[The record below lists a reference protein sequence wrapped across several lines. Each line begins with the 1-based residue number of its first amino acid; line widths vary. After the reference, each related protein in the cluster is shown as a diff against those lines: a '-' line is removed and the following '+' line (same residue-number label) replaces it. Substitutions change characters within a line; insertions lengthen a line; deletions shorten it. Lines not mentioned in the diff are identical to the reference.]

1 MTTRKQQKRK
11 RADASSPNLP
21 EPTERERA
29 AIAAALNNV
38 QRRPRPARVATQQT
52 PDGQPCMGASHSDE
66 RGWVVRLTEMFGSS
80 SPEFALEQL
89 QLLMKTA
96 RTDVPPEERTMAVN
110 AMLAVVAGVQP
121 QNETEGV
128 LAVQMAATHHLAM
141 AFLER
146 ARQAQ
151 HIPVLESTGNMAVKL
166 LRTFTAQTEALA
178 KLRRGGN
185 QTVRVE
191 HVHVHSGGQA
201 IVGNVTHPGGGGGA
215 KRNAEQPHAPGGDH
229 EKTRRLTAE
238 PVAPMWCEDA
248 QRDAVPVAGGEGSDT
263 VPDAWWRER

>member
-1 MTTRKQQKRK
+1 MTTRKQQKRTK
-11 RADASSPNLP
+11 ADAASPDLP

-38 QRRPRPARVATQQT
+38 QRRPRPARVAAQQT

-66 RGWVVRLTEMFGSS
+66 RGWVLRLTEMFGSGS
-80 SPEFALEQL
+80 AEFALEQL
-89 QLLMKTA
+89 QLLMKTVQ
-96 RTDVPPEERTMAVN
+96 TDLPPEARAIAVN

-121 QNETEGV
+121 QNEVEGV

-141 AFLER
+141 ALLER
-146 ARQAQ
+146 TRQAQ
-151 HIPVLESTGNMAVKL
+151 HIPVLESNGNMAMKL

-215 KRNAEQPHAPGGDH
+215 KRNANQPHAPGA
-229 EKTRRLTAE
+229 ERNETRRLTAE
-238 PVAPMWCEDA
+238 PVAPLWCEDP
-248 QRDAVPVAGGEGSDT
+248 QREPVPVAGGEGSDA
-263 VPDAWWRER
+263 VPDAWWRKG

>member
-1 MTTRKQQKRK
+1 MTTRKPQKQK
-11 RADASSPNLP
+11 KADAPSASLP

-29 AIAAALNNV
+29 AIAAAVKNV
-38 QRRPRPARVATQQT
+38 QKRPRPARVAAQQT

-66 RGWVVRLTEMFGSS
+66 RGWVVRLTEMFGSN

-96 RTDVPPEERTMAVN
+96 RTDLPPEERTMAVN
-110 AMLAVVAGVQP
+110 AMLAVVTGVQP
-121 QNETEGV
+121 QNEVEGV

-141 AFLER
+141 ALLER
-146 ARQAQ
+146 TRQAQ
-151 HIPVLESTGNMAVKL
+151 QISVLESNGNMAMKL

-178 KLRRGGN
+178 RLRRGGN

-215 KRNAEQPHAPGGDH
+215 KRNAEQPHAPGADKD
-229 EKTRRLTAE
+229 ETRRLTAE
-238 PVAPMWCEDA
+238 SVAPLWRENP
-248 QRDAVPVAGGEGSDT
+248 QRSPVPVTGGERADA
-263 VPDAWWRER
+263 VPDAWWRKG